1 MTGEV
6 TLNLPI
12 FGALTAEKT
21 AGSNLPQLYEE
32 NQHRIYTLAFWMTDN
47 ELEAEQLMKNCFQR
61 AFACAEPSEETIDRA
76 LVSELRATLALGRLT
91 LKCGAATRK
100 HSVRRSAKRVDLE
113 RAVVQLPATERM
125 IYLLHDAERY
135 SETRVAYLLGLSED
149 EVRDGLHQARL
160 RMRELLA
167 RVA

>member
-12 FGALTAEKT
+12 FGTLTEEKI

-32 NQHRIYTLAFWMTDN
+32 NQQHVYTLAFWMTDN
-47 ELEAEQLMKNCFQR
+47 ELEAEELMKDCFHR
-61 AFACAEPSEETIDRA
+61 AFSSAEPSAETIDRA
-76 LVSELRATLALGRLT
+76 LVSELRATKRLGALT
-91 LKCGAATRK
+91 LKCVAATRK
-100 HSVRRSAKRVDLE
+100 QSVRRNARRVDLE
-113 RAVVQLPATERM
+113 RAVVQLPGTERM

-135 SETRVAYLLGLSED
+135 SETRIAYLLSLSED
-149 EVRDGLHQARL
+149 EVRIGLHQARL

-167 RVA
+167 RA

>member
-12 FGALTAEKT
+12 FGALTDEKT
-21 AGSNLPQLYEE
+21 AGTLPQLYEA

-47 ELEAEQLMKNCFQR
+47 ELEAEQLMKTCFQR
-61 AFACAEPSEETIDRA
+61 AFSSAEPNAETIDRA
-76 LVSELRATLALGRLT
+76 LVSELRKTQPLGGLT
-91 LKCGAATRK
+91 LQCAATTRK

-135 SETRVAYLLGLSED
+135 SETQIAYLLGVSED
-149 EVRDGLHQARL
+149 DVRGGLHQARL

-167 RVA
+167 RA